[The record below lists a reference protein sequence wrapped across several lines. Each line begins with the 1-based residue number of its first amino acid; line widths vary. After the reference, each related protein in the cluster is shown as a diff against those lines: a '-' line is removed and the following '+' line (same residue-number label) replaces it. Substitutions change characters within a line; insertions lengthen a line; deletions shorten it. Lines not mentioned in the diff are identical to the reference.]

1 MHMVDF
7 ITEGPLHVLKVGSL
21 ELAVTKP
28 MLVSTGVMIVLSLL
42 FIYLGHRMS
51 VLPTER
57 RQILSETIYGA
68 VFGLVKENMGEGYFQ
83 FVPFIGALIS
93 YLMGQNFVGLFG
105 FKPATSSFSTTL
117 GLGLISFTIIH
128 GHAIRSAGVKG
139 YLKSYIKPMPL
150 LLPITLL
157 ERLIFPISLALRLF
171 GNILAA
177 TVIMSLIYGALLEI
191 QTAIGLVIPIP
202 FHMYFDIF
210 EGAIQAVIFTF
221 LTMIQIKLI
230 AEESSEEHEH

>member
-7 ITEGPLHVLKVGSL
+7 ITEGPLKVFQVGGFD
-21 ELAVTKP
+21 LALTKP
-28 MLVSTGVMIVLSLL
+28 MLVSTGAMIVLSLL
-42 FIYLGHRMS
+42 FIFLGRNIKII
-51 VLPTER
+51 PETR
-57 RQILSETIYGA
+57 RQVLAETIYGA
-68 VFGLVKENMGEGYFQ
+68 IQGIVKENMGPGYFR
-83 FVPFIGALIS
+83 FIPFIGALIT

-117 GLGLISFTIIH
+117 GLGLIAFGIIH
-128 GHAIRSAGVKG
+128 ANAVVTGGLKG
-139 YLKSYIKPMPL
+139 YLKSYIQPMPF

-177 TVIMSLIYGALLEI
+177 TVVMSLVYGALLEFSLVV
-191 QTAIGLVIPIP
+191 GLVIPLP
-202 FHMYFDIF
+202 FHAYFDLF
-210 EGAIQAVIFTF
+210 DGGIQAVIFTF

-230 AEESSEEHEH
+230 AEESTEGHEA

>member
-7 ITEGPLHVLKVGSL
+7 ITEGPLKVYTVGGFD
-21 ELAVTKP
+21 LAITKP
-28 MLVSTGVMIVLSLL
+28 MVVSTGAMIVLSLL
-42 FIYLGHRMS
+42 FMLLGRNIK
-51 VLPTER
+51 VIPETR
-57 RQILSETIYGA
+57 RQVLAETIYGA
-68 VFGLVKENMGEGYFQ
+68 IQEIVKENMGPGYFR
-83 FVPFIGALIS
+83 FIPFIGALII

-117 GLGLISFTIIH
+117 GLGLIAFIIIH
-128 GHAIRSAGVKG
+128 VNAVVTGGLKG
-139 YLKSYIKPMPL
+139 YLKSYIQPMPF

-177 TVIMSLIYGALLEI
+177 TVVMSLVYGALLEI
-191 QTAIGLVIPIP
+191 SIVVGLVIPLP
-202 FHMYFDIF
+202 FHAYFDLF
-210 EGAIQAVIFTF
+210 DGGIQAVIFTF

-230 AEESSEEHEH
+230 AEESTEGHEA